1 MCGPTLLLRQELA
14 DHLAFIL
21 VMDTS
26 KQLGAKRLYRF
37 GSIEG
42 KLVIHLAA
50 AKVTALTLSLEDWFD
65 LSGKID
71 SGTV

>member
-1 MCGPTLLLRQELA
+1 
-14 DHLAFIL
+14 
-21 VMDTS
+21 MDTS

-50 AKVTALTLSLEDWFD
+50 PEVTALTLCLEDWFD
-65 LSGKID
+65 LSAKIN
-71 SGTV
+71 SGTARSSRLQRLCARSWRQ

>member
-1 MCGPTLLLRQELA
+1 MLLLRQELA
-14 DHLAFIL
+14 DHFAFIL

-26 KQLGAKRLYRF
+26 KQLGTKRLYRF

-42 KLVIHLAA
+42 KLVIHLATA
-50 AKVTALTLSLEDWFD
+50 EVTALALSLEDWFD
-65 LSGKID
+65 LSAKIN